1 MDINAHAMTDTRR
14 SAGLL
19 PNHIP
24 LWRDSRRGSCESRRT
39 QQLTAPDAT
48 EFGRGLC
55 LTSCCLATGAPTL
68 VLTPPLCR
76 PSGESVPRRWRSLA
90 LIRKSRPMD
99 PHVCSEPFPAARGW
113 LEPHLQ
119 ALVKHGRQ
127 NVRVA
132 GGVPELLR
140 RQRPRGPP
148 GALLGLVQ
156 RAPQHPLT
164 HARQRH
170 ALRGR
175 QGPRAEPGERQDIH
189 VGAQRGRRGSL
200 KRLHAEGSCG
210 DARDA

>member
-1 MDINAHAMTDTRR
+1 MSSPLSRHEDVLKADCAADTITHIDAITKTDTTR

-19 PNHIP
+19 PNHVP
-24 LWRDSRRGSCESRRT
+24 LRRDRRHGSCESKQK
-39 QQLTAPDAT
+39 QQLAVPAT
-48 EFGRGLC
+48 KGFRRGLSAFHFLLC
-55 LTSCCLATGAPTL
+55 SDRHTGAGANPTA
-68 VLTPPLCR
+68 VPCR
-76 PSGESVPRRWRSLA
+76 PSGESVPRQRRSLA
-90 LIRKSRPMD
+90 LTCKSRPMNPD
-99 PHVCSEPFPAARGW
+99 VCREPFPAARGW

-164 HARQRH
+164 HARQRD

-175 QGPRAEPGERQDIH
+175 QGT
-189 VGAQRGRRGSL
+189 
-200 KRLHAEGSCG
+200 
-210 DARDA
+210 